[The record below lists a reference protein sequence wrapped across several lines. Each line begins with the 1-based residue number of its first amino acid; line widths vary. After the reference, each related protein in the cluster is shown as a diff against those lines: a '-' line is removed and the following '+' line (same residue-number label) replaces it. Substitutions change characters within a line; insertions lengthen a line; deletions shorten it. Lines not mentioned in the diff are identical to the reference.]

1 MIMDENNNMTHVLRP
16 MTYKMWCYLAKR
28 WNHRMIHV
36 YDNEINDKD
45 AKKNSHR
52 T

>member
-1 MIMDENNNMTHVLRP
+1 
-16 MTYKMWCYLAKR
+16 MWCYLAKC

-45 AKKNSHR
+45 TKKISHR